1 MYEFLLFSFNFVDFF
16 SLCLPL
22 ICIIYFLLPIQSNS
36 TYSLTKSSDYKKME
50 SNGSIDSMN
59 KSAITTAESFD
70 TYENQHPIVV
80 DYLNQTKLPPKQTN
94 ETKENNNRN
103 YAVPTIQPKTA
114 TVGSTRRGRGYALP
128 FTHNPEKNT
137 YELSYKNEGFKENS
151 IFSGTGNNS
160 TTTELTEDTP
170 IIHSVDPEDNGSDY
184 YGNSST
190 LPLRSHHDNDPFF
203 NELKQRL
210 PEYEYNQPRY
220 SKQSSFL
227 PPAPDPPAHDQSTLP
242 YDKKVDALNFT
253 PEGEKNMLRNQTS
266 TPEDMARRPMSYLT
280 AVRSSKAP
288 PQPKPPKS
296 PPPTAT
302 PRPKAVYQAGGGEN
316 SYKRSKSEAL
326 LETNFDIDNETAGLN
341 SLSNDSRSYS
351 QPLETAM

>member
-1 MYEFLLFSFNFVDFF
+1 
-16 SLCLPL
+16 
-22 ICIIYFLLPIQSNS
+22 
-36 TYSLTKSSDYKKME
+36 
-50 SNGSIDSMN
+50 MN

-70 TYENQHPIVV
+70 TYEHQHPIVV
-80 DYLNQTKLPPKQTN
+80 DYLNQTKLPPKQPN
-94 ETKENNNRN
+94 ENKEINSRN
-103 YAVPTIQPKTA
+103 YAVPSVQQKTA

-151 IFSGTGNNS
+151 IFSGTRNNS

-170 IIHSVDPEDNGSDY
+170 IIHSVDPEDGESDY

-190 LPLRSHHDNDPFF
+190 LPLRSNHDNDTFL
-203 NELKQRL
+203 NELKHRL
-210 PEYEYNQPRY
+210 PEYDYNQPRY

-227 PPAPDPPAHDQSTLP
+227 PPAPDPPAHDQSTP
-242 YDKKVDALNFT
+242 YDKKIDALKFT
-253 PEGEKNMLRNQTS
+253 PETNGNVLRNNTS
-266 TPEDMARRPMSYLT
+266 SPDDMRRPMSYLT

-288 PQPKPPKS
+288 PQPKS
-296 PPPTAT
+296 PPPTAS
-302 PRPKAVYQAGGGEN
+302 PRPKALYQAGGGEK
-316 SYKRSKSEAL
+316 SYNRSKSEAL

>member
-1 MYEFLLFSFNFVDFF
+1 
-16 SLCLPL
+16 
-22 ICIIYFLLPIQSNS
+22 
-36 TYSLTKSSDYKKME
+36 
-50 SNGSIDSMN
+50 MN

-70 TYENQHPIVV
+70 AYEHQHPIVV
-80 DYLNQTKLPPKQTN
+80 DYLNQTKLPPKQPN
-94 ETKENNNRN
+94 ESKENNNRN
-103 YAVPTIQPKTA
+103 YAVPSVQQKTA

-128 FTHNPEKNT
+128 FTHNPEKNS

-151 IFSGTGNNS
+151 IFSGTRNNS

-170 IIHSVDPEDNGSDY
+170 IIHLVDPDDNGSDY

-190 LPLRSHHDNDPFF
+190 LPLRSNNDNDNFF
-203 NELKQRL
+203 NELKHRL
-210 PEYEYNQPRY
+210 PEYQYNQPRY

-242 YDKKVDALNFT
+242 YDKKIDALHFT
-253 PEGEKNMLRNQTS
+253 PEPNGNVLRNTTS
-266 TPEDMARRPMSYLT
+266 SPEDMRRPMSYLT

-288 PQPKPPKS
+288 PQPKS
-296 PPPTAT
+296 PSPTAS
-302 PRPKAVYQAGGGEN
+302 PRPKAVYQAGGGEK
-316 SYKRSKSEAL
+316 YKRSKSEAL

-341 SLSNDSRSYS
+341 SLSNDSRSHS